1 MKKALSL
8 ILVLMMLLSLV
19 VPAYADDAQTATGK
33 GTGIDGE
40 VIVEVKADAN
50 TIYEVTVLQQ
60 NETPGIGSVAV
71 EKLPG
76 AIVEANS
83 IEVDGI
89 SGATVS
95 STAIKT
101 AVREALTA
109 MGFDPAN
116 YASAAPAAEA
126 PAQESGSGARKVQ
139 TMAGVTVKHAADWAE
154 EFRNQ
159 YNTWHQTRESDQID
173 DYLEIYPMLR
183 TLYEGYGFAIDYGSA
198 RGHYYDV
205 QDIEATG
212 RPHPLANC
220 WTCKTPDFTIMVNE

>member
-8 ILVLMMLLSLV
+8 ILAVMMLLSLM

-89 SGATVS
+89 SGATVT

-101 AVREALTA
+101 AVTEALTS
-109 MGFDPAN
+109 MGFDPAA
-116 YASAAPAAEA
+116 YAGAASGEAAPKEK
-126 PAQESGSGARKVQ
+126 ED
-139 TMAGVTVKHAADWAE
+139 VT
-154 EFRNQ
+154 
-159 YNTWHQTRESDQID
+159 
-173 DYLEIYPMLR
+173 L
-183 TLYEGYGFAIDYGSA
+183 
-198 RGHYYDV
+198 
-205 QDIEATG
+205 
-212 RPHPLANC
+212 
-220 WTCKTPDFTIMVNE
+220 